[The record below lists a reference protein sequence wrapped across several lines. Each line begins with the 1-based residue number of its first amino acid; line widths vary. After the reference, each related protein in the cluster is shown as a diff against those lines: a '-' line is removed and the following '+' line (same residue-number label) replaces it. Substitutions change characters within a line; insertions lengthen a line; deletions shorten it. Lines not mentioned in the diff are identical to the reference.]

1 MSSRADSLRAPAWIW
16 GPAVLAVLVSAGPL
30 AALAGRIPW
39 TRVPELL
46 GAPGALDSLRL
57 SVLAALAATVLCAL
71 LGLPLALLLTR
82 LREGPFASL
91 AAFAVYAPLVLS
103 PVVSGLALVFFW
115 GRRGVIGALLSSQ
128 GLSSQGLSVAF
139 TPWAVV
145 LAQVFVAL
153 PFFVA
158 TAATALRAVPRELE
172 ELAATEG
179 AGPWER
185 LVRVAL
191 PIAAPGLWTAALLS
205 FARAVGE
212 YGATITFA
220 GNVQDVT
227 RTVPLRIDLALASDD
242 MDAALGGCLMLLGVY
257 AAVAAIFA
265 LLAAS
270 RRSRGEGLRGAE

>member
-1 MSSRADSLRAPAWIW
+1 MSSRADSLRAPAWVW

-115 GRRGVIGALLSSQ
+115 GRRGVIGALLSAH
-128 GLSSQGLSVAF
+128 GLSVAF

-257 AAVAAIFA
+257 AAVAALFA